1 VRFRPECQAK
11 QYVAVVQGRWSR
23 FRVLTTGSSRHY
35 LFQPLDVPMDPF
47 PVLKAELRPDIRAA
61 LAHGRGNAS
70 E

>member
-1 VRFRPECQAK
+1 
-11 QYVAVVQGRWSR
+11 
-23 FRVLTTGSSRHY
+23 
-35 LFQPLDVPMDPF
+35 VPMDPF